1 MTLVL
6 FLGLKYGIN
15 KTQET
20 YPTCAM
26 LKGNLLKG
34 LGHLSSLNDKK
45 FVDLQYVQDR
55 SIICFAQV
63 NKLTI
68 YLGH

>member
-1 MTLVL
+1 MELT
-6 FLGLKYGIN
+6 

-20 YPTCAM
+20 YPTCAI

-34 LGHLSSLNDKK
+34 LGHLSSLNGKE
-45 FVDLQYVQDR
+45 FVDLQYVQD
-55 SIICFAQV
+55 INILCFAQV
-63 NKLTI
+63 NRLTI